1 MRCILTSPSA
11 VPARCWDCV
20 EGYMGNDDA
29 LYYVSADFDGGTLR
43 FPNTREVSIEHTTT
57 QCRQRNG
64 RAEYELRG
72 FTHDPA
78 TGTVSLYNVT
88 NSNSPPV
95 LIGPQLQRWTSPR
108 LESGASGG
116 RVRAPV
122 PCGFARNLAL
132 RQPKRHWPFERI
144 ELAGSRHGVC
154 GESVLSTDAPIP
166 ALALGH
172 QPYPISS

>member
-1 MRCILTSPSA
+1 
-11 VPARCWDCV
+11 
-20 EGYMGNDDA
+20 MGNDDA
-29 LYYVSADFDGGTLR
+29 MYYVSADFDGGTRR

-95 LIGPQLQRWTSPR
+95 LIGTATAAVDVAPFGEWCFRGTR
-108 LESGASGG
+108 TGACAL
-116 RVRAPV
+116 RVRAQF
-122 PCGFARNLAL
+122 GAATTEATLAI
-132 RQPKRHWPFERI
+132 R
-144 ELAGSRHGVC
+144 AN
-154 GESVLSTDAPIP
+154 
-166 ALALGH
+166 
-172 QPYPISS
+172 

>member
-1 MRCILTSPSA
+1 MHSHVA
-11 VPARCWDCV
+11 KRCWDCV

-29 LYYVSADFDGGTLR
+29 MYYVSADFDGGTLR

-95 LIGPQLQRWTSPR
+95 LIGTATAAVDVAPFGEWRFRGTR
-108 LESGASGG
+108 TGACAL
-116 RVRAPV
+116 RVRAQF
-122 PCGFARNLAL
+122 GAAT
-132 RQPKRHWPFERI
+132 
-144 ELAGSRHGVC
+144 
-154 GESVLSTDAPIP
+154 TDAT
-166 ALALGH
+166 LA
-172 QPYPISS
+172 IRAN